1 MTQRGIAK
9 GRRRGEGYP
18 TSPMPLSEKL
28 IDLAPHGARDFVS
41 THWSVV
47 LAAGRESSPD
57 AQAALGTLCGN
68 YWYPLYAFV
77 RREGHGPEDA
87 ADLTQEFFS
96 RLMTPGA
103 LAGVDRAKGRFRS
116 FLLGS
121 MRHLIAN
128 EWNRAQRQKRGG
140 GSAHFSLDALAAEER
155 YELEPADDLSP
166 DKVFERRWA
175 EAVLDRVTRRL
186 QEEFT
191 SAGIARRF
199 DELKVFLL
207 SGDEPPSYAES
218 AARLE
223 MTEGAVRTAIH
234 RMRQRYGELFREE
247 IAQTVA
253 SPQEVEEELRHF
265 VAVLAG

>member
-68 YWYPLYAFV
+68 YW
-77 RREGHGPEDA
+77 PEDA